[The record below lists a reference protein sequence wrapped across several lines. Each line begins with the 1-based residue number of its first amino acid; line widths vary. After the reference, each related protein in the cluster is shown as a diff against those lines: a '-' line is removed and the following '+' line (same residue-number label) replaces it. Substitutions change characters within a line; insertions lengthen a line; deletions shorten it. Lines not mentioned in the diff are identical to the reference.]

1 MRGRVRSC
9 EAWVGGCGRRRSIA
23 VVGRL
28 VVWVVRRWGGGCARR
43 RLLWRRLLI
52 AHGRGRRC
60 ARLRRVPGWRAVGRR
75 RVGIVGVGSERRS
88 IRVPRRWRAVA
99 GRRCAIGRWWRRR
112 VARGRRAV
120 CRRWRIRRAMR
131 RQRGSLGAAWR
142 AVVDTCCD
150 LGDHPENDLNLHFRA
165 PDADLANF
173 GPRLLVI
180 GDAHTRAGAVANLA
194 NLRAAGPDDAPHE
207 LRLDEVL
214 IRRALLQRVLPRA
227 RAGHPAGR
235 ARSADAPTPTAAA
248 GRLGT
253 L

>member
-120 CRRWRIRRAMR
+120 CRRWRIRRAICHHNVPTPIDRLHCAMVR
-131 RQRGSLGAAWR
+131 FAT
-142 AVVDTCCD
+142 AVVATDA
-150 LGDHPENDLNLHFRA
+150 GGKRRGLNQSGGVRGGSAAALA
-165 PDADLANF
+165 PR
-173 GPRLLVI
+173 GGRSS
-180 GDAHTRAGAVANLA
+180 TRAAISA
-194 NLRAAGPDDAPHE
+194 
-207 LRLDEVL
+207 
-214 IRRALLQRVLPRA
+214 IIPR
-227 RAGHPAGR
+227 
-235 ARSADAPTPTAAA
+235 TT
-248 GRLGT
+248 
-253 L
+253 